1 MDDSK
6 IADLTV
12 REFKELVREVVI
24 QTIREILSDPDR
36 GLELRDDFAEEL
48 KRSLATVEAGG
59 KTIPVEE
66 VAAKLGLTW

>member
-36 GLELRDDFAEEL
+36 GL
-48 KRSLATVEAGG
+48 
-59 KTIPVEE
+59 
-66 VAAKLGLTW
+66 